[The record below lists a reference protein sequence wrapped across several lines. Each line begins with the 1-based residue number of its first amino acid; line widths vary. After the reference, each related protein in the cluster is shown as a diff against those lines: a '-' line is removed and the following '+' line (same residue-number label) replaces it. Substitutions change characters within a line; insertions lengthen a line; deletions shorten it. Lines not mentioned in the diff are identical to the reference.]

1 MLNNLIATKLPPEY
15 IAEKIKTLDMTTEI
29 NQLTTHL
36 GIQSTFATAQSRRAA
51 IMNITNL
58 HTGTIT
64 LHRTSIGNISIK
76 ALTTETDSSPLYSV
90 PGQSIV
96 FAVDRPFKVQRYTL
110 STHQL
115 EKSDVVIIDK
125 KNPLI
130 IDGSRTV
137 FDYLPLGPESGG
149 LMGRINW
156 PDRGTDISV
165 FHRVSLRKVAWLPH
179 DESAAR
185 YLVSLELL
193 ETIQDPERTRVA
205 EELVYHY
212 HPAVVWK
219 AFQVLY
225 QADPQIALSYVPL
238 LKKRQ
243 DTRLD
248 NLLSPLEKAA

>member
-1 MLNNLIATKLPPEY
+1 
-15 IAEKIKTLDMTTEI
+15 MTAEI
-29 NQLTTHL
+29 NQLITHL
-36 GIQSTFATAQSRRAA
+36 GVQSTLATTQSRRAA

-64 LHRTSIGNISIK
+64 LHSTSIGNISIK
-76 ALTTETDSSPLYSV
+76 ALTAETASSPLYSV
-90 PGQSIV
+90 PGQSVV

-110 STHQL
+110 SAHQL

-125 KNPLI
+125 NNPLI
-130 IDGSRTV
+130 IDGGRTV
-137 FDYLPLGPESGG
+137 FDYLPLGPEPGG
-149 LMGRINW
+149 LTGRINW
-156 PDRGTDISV
+156 PDRSADISV

-212 HPAVVWK
+212 HPAVAWK

-225 QADPQIALSYVPL
+225 QADPQIALNYVPL
-238 LKKRQ
+238 LKQHQ

-248 NLLSPLEKAA
+248 NLLAPLEKAA